1 MEISVWIL
9 LVSLT
14 LLLFVAHMSHPTCR
28 RFLRE
33 GFAAVDYK
41 KPSVDLTTEPD
52 FMTFYKFHLSACELW
67 DAILEEVMKNECADP
82 AVPCPAKATY
92 INKLAA
98 TYREKNPGA
107 CFINCEKKW
116 DAKSSLADLLEAV
129 PENISC
135 YRDTLEYIVS
145 KSTEIIKQVTE
156 AMERIPSYFT
166 DYQATVI
173 CKTDKTGKTQCTDD
187 KGAIYTPQAPVKGGD
202 EQAAL
207 QLKQTNTIIGRCRVM
222 ATEIP
227 ELKDLIAQAKENVGL
242 LKEVQKKAKDGTLLP
257 APAKT

>member
-67 DAILEEVMKNECADP
+67 DAILDEVMKNDCADP
-82 AVPCPAKATY
+82 ATPCPNKAGY
-92 INKLAA
+92 IVKLQGE
-98 TYREKNPGA
+98 YRKTKSDA
-107 CFINCEKKW
+107 CFINCSKQW
-116 DAKSSLADLLEAV
+116 DAKSSLAVLLEVV

-135 YRDTLEYIVS
+135 YRDTLEYIVT
-145 KSTEIIKQVTE
+145 KSTEIIKKVTD
-156 AMERIPSYFT
+156 AMEQIPSYFT
-166 DYQATVI
+166 DYQATVT

-187 KGAIYTPQAPVKGGD
+187 KGAIYIPQASVKGGD

-222 ATEIP
+222 AAEIP